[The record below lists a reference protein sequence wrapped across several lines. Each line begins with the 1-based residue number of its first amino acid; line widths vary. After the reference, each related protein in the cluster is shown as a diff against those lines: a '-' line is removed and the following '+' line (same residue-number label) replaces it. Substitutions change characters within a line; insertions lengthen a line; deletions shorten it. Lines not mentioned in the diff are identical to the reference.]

1 MLRLLLPSWYSLNP
15 WTLPIKH
22 TEDYKKKNEN
32 SRQARDLGIQGRIQQ

>member
-22 TEDYKKKNEN
+22 TEDYPKNEN